1 MSSCLHTRQPL
12 PKFCSP
18 HSTTRPKFSLPAQL
32 PVLSLTSPEVTSKS
46 ALSKSTESEPTKS
59 SGHEV
64 NSQSQ
69 AQLRS

>member
-32 PVLSLTSPEVTSKS
+32 PVLSLTSPEVTSQI
-46 ALSKSTESEPTKS
+46 S
-59 SGHEV
+59 SLKVHGI
-64 NSQSQ
+64 
-69 AQLRS
+69 